1 MTIAVAERKLIIFP
15 HRFDEAI
22 ITTLIIIIC
31 NNKLIEACGV
41 MQPQEEDEVE
51 MEEEED
57 SSIGRY
63 LKVEGVML

>member
-1 MTIAVAERKLIIFP
+1 
-15 HRFDEAI
+15 
-22 ITTLIIIIC
+22 
-31 NNKLIEACGV
+31 

-51 MEEEED
+51 VEEEED

>member
-1 MTIAVAERKLIIFP
+1 
-15 HRFDEAI
+15 
-22 ITTLIIIIC
+22 LIIIIC

-51 MEEEED
+51 VEEEED

-63 LKVEGVML
+63 LKVEGIML